1 MFVRRATM
9 EEADGLYALA
19 CGAARRE
26 LPRDVFD
33 ALLAD
38 ALRRSS
44 RRILTASE
52 NGEVVGYVDAE
63 LRPSLTQCAMVGVVC
78 DLFVKEGCRGHTAQA
93 AGLRVPDGRLLARQ
107 RAQPGIPGKAR
118 LCPRAVPFRSGA
130 ALNAQ
135 RRGGAIAPVR
145 RGAVLSLEGKGGA
158 RC

>member
-26 LPRDVFD
+26 LPRNVFD
-33 ALLAD
+33 ALLTD

-78 DLFVKEGCRGHTAQA
+78 DLFVKEGCRGH
-93 AGLRVPDGRLLARQ
+93 GVGM
-107 RAQPGIPGKAR
+107 
-118 LCPRAVPFRSGA
+118 S
-130 ALNAQ
+130 N
-135 RRGGAIAPVR
+135 
-145 RGAVLSLEGKGGA
+145 
-158 RC
+158 